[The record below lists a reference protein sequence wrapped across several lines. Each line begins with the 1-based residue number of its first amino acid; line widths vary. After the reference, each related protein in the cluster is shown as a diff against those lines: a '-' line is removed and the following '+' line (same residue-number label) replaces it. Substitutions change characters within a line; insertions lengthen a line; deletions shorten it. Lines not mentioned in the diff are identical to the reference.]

1 MEIKLKGTV
10 KTLIKDYGFIY
21 SPTDD
26 NDYFFH
32 ISSIDNLHNE
42 EENLQE
48 GDAVSFYLRK
58 NRGRDGNHAY
68 RVNKIDEVISPRTI
82 LKPKKKKQI
91 MREADDWFKSDDYML
106 VCDFANMEVTD
117 VRMIKSK
124 SIQAF
129 HSKLKK
135 NSTILSTLLD
145 RVFGRFIGGKDG
157 K

>member
-1 MEIKLKGTV
+1 MWFNKDLHSEVRLWRAVIKRAILDCCG
-10 KTLIKDYGFIY
+10 IFED
-21 SPTDD
+21 S
-26 NDYFFH
+26 
-32 ISSIDNLHNE
+32 
-42 EENLQE
+42 
-48 GDAVSFYLRK
+48 
-58 NRGRDGNHAY
+58 
-68 RVNKIDEVISPRTI
+68 KI
-82 LKPKKKKQI
+82 LNKPKKKKQI

-157 K
+157 E

>member
-1 MEIKLKGTV
+1 MWFNKDLHSEVRLWRAVIKRAILDCCG
-10 KTLIKDYGFIY
+10 IFED
-21 SPTDD
+21 S
-26 NDYFFH
+26 
-32 ISSIDNLHNE
+32 
-42 EENLQE
+42 
-48 GDAVSFYLRK
+48 
-58 NRGRDGNHAY
+58 
-68 RVNKIDEVISPRTI
+68 KI
-82 LKPKKKKQI
+82 LNKPKKKKQI
-91 MREADDWFKSDDYML
+91 MQEADEWFKSDDCML
-106 VCDFANMEVTD
+106 VCDFAKMEVTD

>member
-1 MEIKLKGTV
+1 VWFNKDLHSEVRLWRAVIKRAILDCCG
-10 KTLIKDYGFIY
+10 IFED
-21 SPTDD
+21 S
-26 NDYFFH
+26 
-32 ISSIDNLHNE
+32 
-42 EENLQE
+42 
-48 GDAVSFYLRK
+48 
-58 NRGRDGNHAY
+58 
-68 RVNKIDEVISPRTI
+68 KI
-82 LKPKKKKQI
+82 LNKPKKKKQI

-117 VRMIKSK
+117 VRMIKEK